1 MDQAGSLLEQAT
13 SRIKVLESR
22 PPPRPPPPGPTMLFP
37 RMPTRLGP
45 PPPPQNWI
53 DLNAALGPSSRSSPS
68 AGERPGEPRPQVDGH
83 DATGSILGT
92 HPAQHA
98 AGMTLSPILPHRT
111 STSWIRLFRQAVTP
125 FPKVE
130 FPKFD
135 GANPRLWR
143 DFRSLC
149 SSSISENSVCIA

>member
-1 MDQAGSLLEQAT
+1 
-13 SRIKVLESR
+13 
-22 PPPRPPPPGPTMLFP
+22 MLFP

-68 AGERPGEPRPQVDGH
+68 VGERPGEPRPQVDGH

-98 AGMTLSPILPHRT
+98 AGMTLSLHPAPSHLHELDSTVSSGRHPIPQ
-111 STSWIRLFRQAVTP
+111 S
-125 FPKVE
+125 
-130 FPKFD
+130 
-135 GANPRLWR
+135 
-143 DFRSLC
+143 
-149 SSSISENSVCIA
+149 